1 VGVWIVLVVV
11 ELGVRVHDDRLV
23 QREIAIFYR
32 DFSSLE
38 GNDVSSLQS
47 DVSSIQS
54 RVEHADSVEGG

>member
-38 GNDVSSLQS
+38 SNVSSLQS

-54 RVEHADSVEGG
+54 QVEHADSVEGG